1 MDSSITNVTE
11 IGDEYLSVSEYLWNC
26 SSEPKTSEIC
36 IESAHKLPYVSSF
49 GKLTTSFIKKLIIWN
64 EQFQVV
70 LTCTKKGQ
78 HSNEASNFEA
88 MPAMVMGWTRT
99 CQFLN

>member
-1 MDSSITNVTE
+1 MDISITNVTE
-11 IGDEYLSVSEYLWNC
+11 IGDDYVSVSEYLWNC
-26 SSEPKTSEIC
+26 SSEPKMSEIR

-70 LTCTKKGQ
+70 LTCTKRRQ
-78 HSNEASNFEA
+78 HSNEALNFKA
-88 MPAMVMGWTRT
+88 MPAIVMSWTRT